1 MPYCPHCQSPN
12 PDEAQYCRNCGYL
25 LASTAGGAAPSAT
38 ATAACPSCRAWVPPT
53 AEFCPS
59 CGHQLAGRVYA
70 GFWIRLL
77 AFIIDWVIL
86 FVISVVVQFALGVD
100 NVATASLLQIAV
112 RAVYTIG
119 FWTALGA
126 TPGKMALGLRVTMAS
141 GEPIG
146 LGPAVLRYI
155 GYFLSGIILLIG
167 YLMIG
172 FTREKRGLHDFI
184 AGTVVIKTR

>member
-25 LASTAGGAAPSAT
+25 LASKAAGAGPAAT
-38 ATAACPSCRAWVPPT
+38 ATAACPSCGAWVPSA
-53 AEFCPS
+53 AEYCPA
-59 CGHQLAGRVYA
+59 CGQQVGGRVYA

-77 AFIIDWVIL
+77 AYIIDGVIIG
-86 FVISVVVQFALGVD
+86 VTNVVLDLAIDDPL
-100 NVATASLLQIAV
+100 TSTLLQIAV
-112 RAVYTIG
+112 AAVYAIG
-119 FWTALGA
+119 FWTAVGA

-155 GYFLSGIILLIG
+155 GYFLSTLILLIG
-167 YLMIG
+167 FLMIA

>member
-25 LASTAGGAAPSAT
+25 LASTAGRAAAPSAT
-38 ATAACPSCRAWVPPT
+38 ATAACPSCGAWVPSA

-77 AFIIDWVIL
+77 AYIIDGVI
-86 FVISVVVQFALGVD
+86 VAVVNVVVDIAIDAPLTSG
-100 NVATASLLQIAV
+100 LLQIAV
-112 RAVYTIG
+112 GAVYTIG
-119 FWTALGA
+119 FWTAAGA

-155 GYFLSGIILLIG
+155 GYFISTITLLIG
-167 YLMIG
+167 FLMIA

-184 AGTVVIKTR
+184 AGTVVIRTR